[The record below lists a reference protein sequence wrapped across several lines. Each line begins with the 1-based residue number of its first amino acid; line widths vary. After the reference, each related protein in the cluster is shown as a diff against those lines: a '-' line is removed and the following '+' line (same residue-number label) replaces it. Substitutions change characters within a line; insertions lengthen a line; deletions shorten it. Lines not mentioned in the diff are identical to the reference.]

1 MPCEFAVIEVWGQR
15 NEAVS
20 GEVVADID
28 DAGVKP
34 PPFLNHDDAWT
45 RPALGGCEVSGCISA
60 WSRKTDVRAHGP
72 RVAKRASAVRQERD
86 ASVEG
91 YFKKNVAVVTTRPPM
106 LWEPDPNA
114 HSRLAEFT
122 AFCENATGLQFATYN
137 EFWEWSIADGL
148 ERFWELL
155 WQWCEI
161 EASEPYSQVLSTRVM
176 PGAKWFAGAKLNYAH
191 HALRHLEDDAEVL
204 VGISQSRARQS
215 MSGGELRAEVS
226 RVRSGLI
233 SLGVGHGDRV
243 AGYLPNVCEA
253 IIAFLATAS
262 LGAIWT
268 SCAPE
273 FGVGAV
279 LDRFGQ
285 VEPKVLFAVDGYRYG
300 RHDVDRSDEIG
311 RLRAG
316 LPSVTSTVVV
326 RHLGSAPST
335 ESSSSGVIEWN
346 ELGNDESDELM
357 IDDVEFD
364 HPLYILY
371 SSGTTGLPKPIVH
384 GHGNIILEHLKV
396 LALHS
401 DMGLSDRFMWFTT
414 TGWMMWNYLVSG
426 LLTGASLVLFDGDPA
441 SDGPDTLWK
450 VVAEEGVTWFGGGAP
465 WFSACRRAGL
475 QPAERFDLTQVRAI
489 GATGAPLPPDAFRW
503 IYEEVSATALLSPIS
518 GGTDICSAFV
528 GGNPLSAVRE
538 GEIPAP
544 YLGCAIAAWNESGEP
559 VVNEQGELVVTQPM
573 PSMPVGFWGD
583 ADGSRYRSSYFEFF
597 PGVWRHGDWVTFTE
611 DRSCVISGRSDATL
625 NRGGVRVGTA
635 EIYRVVESVEGVAD
649 SLVVHL
655 EAPGADDPG
664 VLVLFVAHDGN
675 GDEDDVVKS
684 IRATVREELSPRH
697 VPDEVHFIEVIPT
710 TLSGKK
716 LELPVKKILRGA
728 QPDDVASRDSL
739 KDPSALDPI
748 VAIADTRN

>member
-1 MPCEFAVIEVWGQR
+1 M
-15 NEAVS
+15 
-20 GEVVADID
+20 
-28 DAGVKP
+28 
-34 PPFLNHDDAWT
+34 
-45 RPALGGCEVSGCISA
+45 
-60 WSRKTDVRAHGP
+60 
-72 RVAKRASAVRQERD
+72 
-86 ASVEG
+86 
-91 YFKKNVAVVTTRPPM
+91 
-106 LWEPDPNA
+106 
-114 HSRLAEFT
+114 
-122 AFCENATGLQFATYN
+122 
-137 EFWEWSIADGL
+137 
-148 ERFWELL
+148 
-155 WQWCEI
+155 
-161 EASEPYSQVLSTRVM
+161 
-176 PGAKWFAGAKLNYAH
+176 
-191 HALRHLEDDAEVL
+191 
-204 VGISQSRARQS
+204 
-215 MSGGELRAEVS
+215 S

-401 DMGLSDRFMWFTT
+401 DMGPSDRFMWFTT

-450 VVAEEGVTWFGGGAP
+450 VVAEEGVTWFGGE
-465 WFSACRRAGL
+465 RRGS
-475 QPAERFDLTQVRAI
+475 Q
-489 GATGAPLPPDAFRW
+489 
-503 IYEEVSATALLSPIS
+503 
-518 GGTDICSAFV
+518 
-528 GGNPLSAVRE
+528 
-538 GEIPAP
+538 
-544 YLGCAIAAWNESGEP
+544 P
-559 VVNEQGELVVTQPM
+559 VVVLACSR
-573 PSMPVGFWGD
+573 PS
-583 ADGSRYRSSYFEFF
+583 
-597 PGVWRHGDWVTFTE
+597 
-611 DRSCVISGRSDATL
+611 
-625 NRGGVRVGTA
+625 
-635 EIYRVVESVEGVAD
+635 
-649 SLVVHL
+649 
-655 EAPGADDPG
+655 
-664 VLVLFVAHDGN
+664 VL
-675 GDEDDVVKS
+675 
-684 IRATVREELSPRH
+684 T
-697 VPDEVHFIEVIPT
+697 
-710 TLSGKK
+710 
-716 LELPVKKILRGA
+716 
-728 QPDDVASRDSL
+728 
-739 KDPSALDPI
+739 
-748 VAIADTRN
+748 